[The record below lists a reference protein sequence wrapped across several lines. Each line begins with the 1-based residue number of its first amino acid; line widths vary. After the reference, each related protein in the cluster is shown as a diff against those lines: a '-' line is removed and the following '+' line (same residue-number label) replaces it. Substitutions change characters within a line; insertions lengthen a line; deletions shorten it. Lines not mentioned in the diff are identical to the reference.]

1 MPDDKKSPI
10 DNVVELALYAP
21 LGLAI
26 TARDHLPDLIA
37 RGRQQV
43 ASQVMLARV
52 MGQFAVKEGEKDLR
66 KRIDG
71 LSQTLSDLGVR
82 PEPNP
87 APPAAG
93 GASVPAPPP
102 EVEVDVPGSSSA
114 ATANGSSKGSSN
126 GSSKGAASAGTAT
139 ATATATAAPM
149 RSRADLSIPG
159 YDTLSASQVVQR
171 LAGLTPEELEDVRDY
186 EAGTRGRR
194 TILSKIAQLQSGPSV

>member
-1 MPDDKKSPI
+1 MPDEKKSPI

-21 LGLAI
+21 LGLAL

-43 ASQVMLARV
+43 TSQVMLARM

-66 KRIDG
+66 KRVEG
-71 LSQTLSDLGVR
+71 LSKTLGDLGIL

-87 APPAAG
+87 PAPSPAAAAAPAPG
-93 GASVPAPPP
+93 TVPTPPP
-102 EVEVDVPGSSSA
+102 EVEVDLTS
-114 ATANGSSKGSSN
+114 ANGSTN
-126 GSSKGAASAGTAT
+126 GAAGAREPAE
-139 ATATATAAPM
+139 APA
-149 RSRADLSIPG
+149 RSRAELSIPG

-171 LAGLTPEELEDVRDY
+171 LGGLSAEELEDVRDY

-194 TILSKIAQLQSGPSV
+194 TILSKIAQLQSPST